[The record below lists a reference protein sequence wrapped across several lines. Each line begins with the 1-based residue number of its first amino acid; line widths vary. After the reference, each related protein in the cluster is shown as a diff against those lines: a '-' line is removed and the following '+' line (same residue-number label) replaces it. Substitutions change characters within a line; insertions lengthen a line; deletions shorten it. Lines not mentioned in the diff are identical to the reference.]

1 MVVGGVEEEQGW
13 EDLMQ
18 NRKECCLPGRFPL
31 GQVLLATLPHVMT
44 RDCQSQSQDEPH
56 MHEKMLIIT
65 NY

>member
-1 MVVGGVEEEQGW
+1 MVVGGVEKEQGW

-18 NRKECCLPGRFPL
+18 KRKECCLPGRFPL
-31 GQVLLATLPHVMT
+31 GQVLLATVPHVMT

-56 MHEKMLIIT
+56 MHKKMLIIT